1 MPDASPGRSRTPFA
15 PGSQSPTSRATA
27 TPGRTGPPKA
37 SRHLFS
43 TSPQKHLTENLF
55 WIKRSTIPLWGSP
68 MLQSTASAMAI
79 RATLF
84 LALQPPG
91 TLSPV
96 REIAS
101 RTGLPE
107 PYLAKIVR
115 QLTSAGLVRAFR
127 GPGGGIALVQPP
139 RTISLWSIV
148 RAIEGPV
155 EAEWCVL
162 GLHTCLAETP
172 CPIHSQYAR
181 LRSEVQ
187 HLLERTTL
195 ATLLRRLRK
204 EGDFDG
210 LAWLA
215 STGDSIRRPSG
226 KTNGKNARVK
236 SRG

>member
-1 MPDASPGRSRTPFA
+1 
-15 PGSQSPTSRATA
+15 
-27 TPGRTGPPKA
+27 
-37 SRHLFS
+37 
-43 TSPQKHLTENLF
+43 
-55 WIKRSTIPLWGSP
+55 
-68 MLQSTASAMAI
+68 MLQGTASAMAI

-84 LALQPPG
+84 LAFQPRG

-96 REIAS
+96 REIAK

-127 GPGGGIALVQPP
+127 GPGGGIALVQSPQ
-139 RTISLWSIV
+139 TISLWSIV

-172 CPIHSQYAR
+172 CPVHSQYAR
-181 LRSEVQ
+181 LRAEMQ
-187 HLLERTTL
+187 HLLEKTTL

-204 EGDFDG
+204 EGDFNG
-210 LAWLA
+210 KAWLA
-215 STGDSIRRPSG
+215 STGDSRRRPSG
-226 KTNGKNARVK
+226 KANGRN
-236 SRG
+236 SRDKGKR